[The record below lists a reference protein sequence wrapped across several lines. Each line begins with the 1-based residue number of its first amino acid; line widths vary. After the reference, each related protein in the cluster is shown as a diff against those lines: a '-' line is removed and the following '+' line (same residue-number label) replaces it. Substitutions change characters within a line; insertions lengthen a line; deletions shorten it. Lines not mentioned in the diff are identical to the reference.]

1 MGILDWFKSRPSFF
15 EPDRLSDD
23 TTTRAIEKAVTLTN
37 PRMKLI
43 HSYRER
49 LAPAVDISVQYLRE
63 MVRAVPPALSVSSV
77 NWSTDPVLR
86 AFFVAA
92 QDIPSTMGRSKNL
105 RTLFNKYPEID
116 DACFILVMKFNEQ
129 QVFGTSMQGNV
140 VQRDVAQTTVG
151 FSDHEARICGLDDA
165 EVRRLL
171 GAQAYE
177 YLLAQAL
184 SEIGDER
191 SERRELEDNRALIR
205 ARLRLLQQQG
215 PGLGSVFGRVAASSD
230 DEFRLETQLTENE
243 RQIEAICSQQSV
255 LDAELESLGA
265 VLRHPERYIRI
276 EQKQL
281 RLNSMNVLVDD
292 ASNAVASEIVF
303 SLAQLTGVR
312 EIQRAFVMARFA
324 RSGLPEARMNLDDI
338 ARYL

>member
-1 MGILDWFKSRPSFF
+1 MFNICARWCAQFRRPYRFRPELVHRPGVESFLCCCTGYSF
-15 EPDRLSDD
+15 HDGP
-23 TTTRAIEKAVTLTN
+23 I
-37 PRMKLI
+37 
-43 HSYRER
+43 
-49 LAPAVDISVQYLRE
+49 
-63 MVRAVPPALSVSSV
+63 
-77 NWSTDPVLR
+77 
-86 AFFVAA
+86 
-92 QDIPSTMGRSKNL
+92 KNL

-171 GAQAYE
+171 GVQAYE

-265 VLRHPERYIRI
+265 VLRHQSATY
-276 EQKQL
+276 
-281 RLNSMNVLVDD
+281 
-292 ASNAVASEIVF
+292 ASSKSSF
-303 SLAQLTGVR
+303 G
-312 EIQRAFVMARFA
+312 
-324 RSGLPEARMNLDDI
+324 
-338 ARYL
+338 